1 MAAKY
6 LGHPFDIH
14 GAGVDLVF
22 PHNENER
29 AQSICAF
36 GEQHGEMAQWWL
48 HNGLVTLNREKMSKS
63 TGNVFAADEA
73 LARVRPQVLRLHL
86 SAAHY
91 RSSLDYSEEGL
102 AESAAAYERLET
114 FVRNAA
120 DVVGDHGGGGV
131 AGPWDA
137 AWNSFAAAMDDDV
150 GVPRAL
156 AAVYGAV
163 TRGNAVLGRQTAGEL
178 AGWLA
183 VVRRMLGVLGL
194 DPLTQWPL
202 QQADGGLAPVLDALV
217 RAREQARQ
225 RRDFAT
231 SDALRDAFS
240 AAGVRSRG
248 HPGRAALAAGLMAG
262 KGGWSGARGGPAQGP
277 ALGVA
282 LGPARGGR
290 RAGPPVDA
298 PPSRGLLARGR
309 RAGPGAAA
317 AFARRS
323 WARRCPPNCGRVTR
337 RSGRPAGEQR
347 KGRSGEGRGRRSPS
361 LPRASWW
368 PAATPCSTRSGRR
381 CRPRPCWLPPGSKPD
396 PRVDECR
403 KLAAR
408 SDVPVREVPRSDL
421 DRAAGR
427 GSHQGIVLRVSPFQ
441 YAHPGDLLARAGARP
456 PLLVALDGI
465 TDPHNLGAVV
475 RCAAAFGA
483 HGVVVPERRAAGVG
497 AAAWKASAG
506 ALARVPVAR
515 ATNVVRALRDYQAA
529 GLFVVGLT
537 AEGVVDVHDL
547 EVGDGPVVLVI
558 GSEGRGLS
566 RLATQTCDL
575 TARIPMSRGTDS
587 LNAAVAAGIA
597 LAEVARRRAQIPS
610 S

>member
-1 MAAKY
+1 MGRPKGGAAGGRAAKS
-6 LGHPFDIH
+6 GSARK
-14 GAGVDLVF
+14 GA
-22 PHNENER
+22 
-29 AQSICAF
+29 Q
-36 GEQHGEMAQWWL
+36 
-48 HNGLVTLNREKMSKS
+48 
-63 TGNVFAADEA
+63 
-73 LARVRPQVLRLHL
+73 
-86 SAAHY
+86 
-91 RSSLDYSEEGL
+91 
-102 AESAAAYERLET
+102 
-114 FVRNAA
+114 
-120 DVVGDHGGGGV
+120 GGSGGQRR
-131 AGPWDA
+131 
-137 AWNSFAAAMDDDV
+137 
-150 GVPRAL
+150 RAL
-156 AAVYGAV
+156 AG
-163 TRGNAVLGRQTAGEL
+163 RGPTLPAEL
-178 AGWLA
+178 
-183 VVRRMLGVLGL
+183 R
-194 DPLTQWPL
+194 P
-202 QQADGGLAPVLDALV
+202 
-217 RAREQARQ
+217 
-225 RRDFAT
+225 
-231 SDALRDAFS
+231 
-240 AAGVRSRG
+240 G
-248 HPGRAALAAGLMAG
+248 HPAQRQAGR
-262 KGGWSGARGGPAQGP
+262 
-277 ALGVA
+277 
-282 LGPARGGR
+282 
-290 RAGPPVDA
+290 
-298 PPSRGLLARGR
+298 
-309 RAGPGAAA
+309 
-317 AFARRS
+317 
-323 WARRCPPNCGRVTR
+323 
-337 RSGRPAGEQR
+337 EQR
-347 KGRSGEGRGRRSPS
+347 KDRSGEGRGAGAEGELVAGRNAVLDALRAAVPS
-361 LPRASWW
+361 SALLV
-368 PAATPCSTRSGRR
+368 AAGVE
-381 CRPRPCWLPPGSKPD
+381 PD

-465 TDPHNLGAVV
+465 TDPQNLGAVV

-566 RLATQTCDL
+566 RLVTQTCDL